1 MKIKSPKA
9 HFINQYKSF
18 HHMIIMHVSLFLYT
32 NQLLKKCLNVFILV
46 IELVPGIIQYRWNVS
61 IGDTVAVELEQDSQ
75 SINQKRRILSI

>member
-1 MKIKSPKA
+1 
-9 HFINQYKSF
+9 
-18 HHMIIMHVSLFLYT
+18 MIIMHVSLFLYT